1 MSTALPPLL
10 SLRVFEAAAR
20 HLSFKQAAAEL
31 HVTPAA
37 VSHQIKALEEFLA
50 QPLFLRRIRSL
61 ELTEAGRAML
71 PKLQQGLELFT
82 EAVAAARQR
91 QGAARLRLVVPP
103 SFATRWLVHRLQG
116 FNDSHPEIELNLS
129 TALAAVDSTADE
141 TRETDLAAL
150 ASGEVDL
157 QVRFGHGNYPGMF
170 SERVMPV
177 SYVAVCHPA
186 LPAGARPLERP
197 EDLHHHVLIHDETHR
212 DRSEPASW
220 REWLR
225 AAGVEGVDASRGPHF
240 SNSGLALEAAAD
252 RMGVAISIEQ
262 LLDRDLADG
271 RLKVLFERRVASRS
285 AYHLVCRKHDAE
297 RREILAFRHWLAR
310 EAATAAAA

>member
-1 MSTALPPLL
+1 MPTALPPLL

-20 HLSFKQAAAEL
+20 HLSFKQAAHEL

-37 VSHQIKALEEFLA
+37 VSHQIKALEDFLG
-50 QPLFLRRIRSL
+50 QPLFLRRTRAL

-71 PKLQQGLELFT
+71 PKLQQGLELFA
-82 EAVAAARQR
+82 EAVASARQP
-91 QGAARLRLVVPP
+91 QSTTRLRLVVPP

-116 FNDSHPEIELNLS
+116 FNDRHPEIELSLS
-129 TALAAVDSTADE
+129 TAMSAVDSTADE

-186 LPAGARPLERP
+186 LPGGEKPLEKP
-197 EDLHHHVLIHDETHR
+197 EDLRHHVLIHDETHR

-225 AAGVEGVDASRGPHF
+225 VAGVEGVDASRGPHF

-262 LLDRDLADG
+262 LLDRDLADR
-271 RLKVLFERRVASRS
+271 RLMLLFDRRVASRS
-285 AYHLVCRKHDAE
+285 AYHLVCRQRDAE
-297 RREILAFRHWLAR
+297 RPEILAFRHWLAS

>member
-1 MSTALPPLL
+1 MPTALPPLL
-10 SLRVFEAAAR
+10 SLRVFETAAR
-20 HLSFKQAAAEL
+20 HLSFKQAALEL

-37 VSHQIKALEEFLA
+37 VSHQIKALEEFLGL
-50 QPLFLRRIRSL
+50 PLFHRRTRAL

-71 PKLQQGLELFT
+71 PKLQQGLELFA
-82 EAVAAARQR
+82 EAVASARQR
-91 QGAARLRLVVPP
+91 QDVARLRLVVPP
-103 SFATRWLVHRLQG
+103 SFATRWLVHRLQS
-116 FNDSHPEIELNLS
+116 FNETHPEIELNLS
-129 TALAAVDSTADE
+129 TAMVAVDSTADE
-141 TRETDLAAL
+141 TRDTDLAAL

-186 LPAGARPLERP
+186 LPAAARPLEKP
-197 EDLHHHVLIHDETHR
+197 EDLRDYVLIHDDTHR

-220 REWLR
+220 HEWLR

-262 LLDRDLADG
+262 LLDRDLAAG
-271 RLKVLFERRVASRS
+271 RLRVLFGRRVPSRS
-285 AYHLVCRKHDAE
+285 GYHLVCRTRDAE
-297 RREILAFRHWLAR
+297 RSEIVAFRRWLAR
-310 EAATAAAA
+310 EAGATRSP